1 MFSVRIGIDL
11 DGVVFNS
18 ENYIASFI
26 ELTYMDKIVDGEL
39 NFKSSSTKK
48 RYNIP
53 DADFDT
59 ILKVYEESVS
69 KSPLMPF
76 VKEAF
81 GYLKS
86 QGHELYIITARGRIS
101 KKHISL
107 TKMRLIKERIKA
119 DGYCFSQTDKASTC
133 KMLGIDIMIDDD
145 YNVVESVAKSG
156 IKCFQFISDRML
168 LVKNKNVEP
177 VYNWGEICRKIKIIE
192 KR

>member
-1 MFSVRIGIDL
+1 MRIGIDL

-53 DADFDT
+53 DADFDAL
-59 ILKVYEESVS
+59 LKVYEESVS

-107 TKMRLIKERIKA
+107 TKRRLVKERIKA
-119 DGYCFSQTDKASTC
+119 DGYCFSQLDKANAC

-156 IKCFQFISDRML
+156 IKCFQFVSD
-168 LVKNKNVEP
+168 
-177 VYNWGEICRKIKIIE
+177 
-192 KR
+192 

>member
-1 MFSVRIGIDL
+1 MRIGIDL

-18 ENYIASFI
+18 ENYNASFI
-26 ELTYMDKIVDGEL
+26 ELTYMDKIVDSEL

-53 DADFDT
+53 DADFDAL
-59 ILKVYEESVS
+59 LKVYEESVS

-101 KKHISL
+101 KKHVSL
-107 TKMRLIKERIKA
+107 TKRRLVKERIKA
-119 DGYCFSQTDKASTC
+119 DGYCFSQLDKANTC

-156 IKCFQFISDRML
+156 IKCFQFVSDRMF
-168 LVKNKNVEP
+168 LVKNKNAEP

>member
-59 ILKVYEESVS
+59 GGAVADRVQR
-69 KSPLMPF
+69 
-76 VKEAF
+76 A
-81 GYLKS
+81 
-86 QGHELYIITARGRIS
+86 AGR
-101 KKHISL
+101 KGTQQH
-107 TKMRLIKERIKA
+107 A
-119 DGYCFSQTDKASTC
+119 DGQYRR
-133 KMLGIDIMIDDD
+133 
-145 YNVVESVAKSG
+145 SVG
-156 IKCFQFISDRML
+156 Q
-168 LVKNKNVEP
+168 E
-177 VYNWGEICRKIKIIE
+177 
-192 KR
+192 